1 MATKN
6 SSELSWLKRD
16 IKARKETKARKEA
29 RREARRIVNRD
40 KEQDRQ
46 LTLAFH
52 RAALDE

>member
-6 SSELSWLKRD
+6 SFELSHLKRD
-16 IKARKETKARKEA
+16 IEARKARKEA

-46 LTLAFH
+46 LTVAFH

>member
-6 SSELSWLKRD
+6 SFELSNLKRD

-46 LTLAFH
+46 LTVAFH